1 LINAALQV
9 NLTVR
14 YVTVFRDLRSNG
26 LGLDNAWLTLSNA
39 TKDNGLT
46 ANQFPSFTPSL
57 MAGPNDLNFHKR
69 AFRLSAVVVAGLLV
83 ANCAGPKTSKID
95 PKYGVSPSPRVVA
108 DGESVPK
115 GGGFSKVGKP
125 YVIAGEVYTPKDMKK
140 YSATG
145 LASWYGSQF
154 HGRMTANGEVFDTD
168 SVTAAHPTMPLP
180 SYIRVTNTLNGRS
193 IIARVN
199 DRGPFHSK
207 RLIDVSER
215 VAEALAFRNI
225 GTARVKVDYIGR
237 APTDGSDDAILM
249 ASLKTDGSPATL
261 RGDARAPVQVASN
274 DQQESFGAAATSNS
288 DPITNFFGTQDSS
301 DTTVLADAAPVLD
314 ADAFVPLPPVRPRA
328 GLMAVNLISPKPT
341 LLGNRTVSDPTVQ
354 TASIPMPIPRPGGMF
369 FAPVTGFVT
378 TPAFNTLSPKQFVP
392 VN

>member
-1 LINAALQV
+1 MAITLSWQMSRGFRAASICVAALA
-9 NLTVR
+9 L
-14 YVTVFRDLRSNG
+14 
-26 LGLDNAWLTLSNA
+26 
-39 TKDNGLT
+39 
-46 ANQFPSFTPSL
+46 
-57 MAGPNDLNFHKR
+57 
-69 AFRLSAVVVAGLLV
+69 

-108 DGESVPK
+108 DGEAVPK
-115 GGGFSKVGKP
+115 GGGIDKIGKP
-125 YVIAGEVYTPKDMKK
+125 YVIAGEVYVPKDMTK

-145 LASWYGSQF
+145 MASWYGSQF

-215 VAEALAFRNI
+215 VAEALAFRNR

-237 APTDGSDDAILM
+237 APTVGSDDAVLM
-249 ASLKTDGSPATL
+249 ASLKTDGSPAML
-261 RGDARAPVQVASN
+261 RGDASAPVMVASN
-274 DQQESFGAAATSNS
+274 DAQESFVQASQTTEVAE
-288 DPITNFFGTQDSS
+288 IT
-301 DTTVLADAAPVLD
+301 PMLD
-314 ADAFVPLPPVRPRA
+314 ADAFVPLPPMRPR
-328 GLMAVNLISPKPT
+328 LELLAVNLISAKPA
-341 LLGNRTVSDPTVQ
+341 LLGNRVSSVPSVQ

-369 FAPVTGFVT
+369 YAPVTGFVPSSAFT
-378 TPAFNTLSPKQFVP
+378 KVTPQQFIP
-392 VN
+392 LN

>member
-1 LINAALQV
+1 M
-9 NLTVR
+9 
-14 YVTVFRDLRSNG
+14 
-26 LGLDNAWLTLSNA
+26 
-39 TKDNGLT
+39 
-46 ANQFPSFTPSL
+46 PSASV
-57 MAGPNDLNFHKR
+57 GPNDFHFHKR
-69 AFRLSAVVVAGLLV
+69 AIRLSAVVFAGLLV
-83 ANCAGPKTSKID
+83 VNCAGPKASKID

-108 DGESVPK
+108 DGEAVPK

-249 ASLKTDGSPATL
+249 ASLKTDGSPANL
-261 RGDARAPVQVASN
+261 RGDARAPIQVASN
-274 DQQESFGAAATSNS
+274 DQQEPVGSASNSNS
-288 DPITNFFGTQDSS
+288 DTLASIFGTT
-301 DTTVLADAAPVLD
+301 DTSNATVLADASPVLD
-314 ADAFVPLPPVRPRA
+314 ADAFVPLPPVRPRSS
-328 GLMAVNLISPKPT
+328 LMAVNLIPAKPA

-354 TASIPMPIPRPGGMF
+354 TASIPMPIPRPGSMF
-369 FAPVTGFVT
+369 FAPVTGFVPS
-378 TPAFNTLSPKQFVP
+378 PAFDKVSPQRFVP
-392 VN
+392 MN

>member
-1 LINAALQV
+1 MG
-9 NLTVR
+9 
-14 YVTVFRDLRSNG
+14 S
-26 LGLDNAWLTLSNA
+26 AWLTLFNA
-39 TKDNGLT
+39 TKDNGLK
-46 ANQFPSFTPSL
+46 ANIFSSFTPFESV
-57 MAGPNDLNFHKR
+57 GPNDTNLGVR
-69 AFRLSAVVVAGLLV
+69 ALRMSVVIVAGLVL

-95 PKYGVSPSPRVVA
+95 PKYGVSPSPKVVA
-108 DGESVPK
+108 DGDSVPK

-215 VAEALAFRNI
+215 VADALAFRNI

-249 ASLKTDGSPATL
+249 ASLKTDGSPASL
-261 RGDARAPVQVASN
+261 RGDARATVQVASN
-274 DQQESFGAAATSNS
+274 DQQESFGSAANQTTDNLSS
-288 DPITNFFGTQDSS
+288 FFGTGETSNA
-301 DTTVLADAAPVLD
+301 TVLADAASPLES
-314 ADAFVPLPPVRPRA
+314 DAFVPLPPVRPKA
-328 GLMAVNLISPKPT
+328 GLMAVNLIAAKPT
-341 LLGNRTVSDPTVQ
+341 LLGNRTVSDSTVQ

-369 FAPVTGFVT
+369 YAPVTGFIAS
-378 TPAFNTLSPKQFVP
+378 PAFNKLSPQQFVP
-392 VN
+392 LK